1 MSSENSI
8 TKNIMMGLVAKRW
21 LNFKMTEEEKEK
33 ITKKGM
39 LKDLDIVLYE
49 DEEYKFREVFNM
61 STGLWITGDTENGN
75 SPFRR
80 SFPSLLDIGIMGHCP
95 NGKAGICAKA
105 GIQCYQNAPNSTRPN
120 MSLKDFKT
128 IIDQCKGKT
137 FQVAL
142 GGAGDPNLHENF
154 KEIVEYCRKNDIIPN
169 YTTSGFNLTDE
180 QVEISKQCGAV
191 AVSQYSRLK
200 TAKMPRYAVS
210 EDGSRTAT
218 GMTEIFSET
227 NPQTNNAIQK
237 FLDAGITTNI
247 HFVLGENTIKEAIIR
262 LKNNL
267 FPNGINAVIF
277 LLHKPIGL
285 GKKENMLGYNAPE
298 VKEFFELIDSKKFPF
313 KIGFDACSVP
323 GIINFTKTIDDRSI
337 ETCEG
342 GRTSAYIDSQMNMM
356 PCSFGNQNKSFYVSL
371 YDNTIKEAWE
381 SEVFKKFRNHLFYAC
396 TNCKDRVNC
405 YGGCPIVEDIVLCN
419 RKEREYKESEE
430 RK

>member
-1 MSSENSI
+1 MEMKK
-8 TKNIMMGLVAKRW
+8 T
-21 LNFKMTEEEKEK
+21 
-33 ITKKGM
+33 TKKGFFKN
-39 LKDLDIVLYE
+39 LLAKNWIQFKLTTKEAQDITKTKGFENLNIVLYE
-49 DEEYKFREVFNM
+49 DPEFHFREYFDKED
-61 STGLWITGDTENGN
+61 GLWITGDCKDGS

-105 GIQCYQNAPNSTRPN
+105 GIQCYQNAPNSIREN
-120 MSLKDFKT
+120 MKLEDFKS

-154 KEIVEYCRKNDIIPN
+154 KEIVEYCRSNNIIPN

-180 QVEISKQCGAV
+180 QVEISKKCGAV
-191 AVSQYSRLK
+191 AVSQYSRLEIQQ
-200 TAKMPRYAVS
+200 MPSYQIL
-210 EDGSRTAT
+210 EDGSRIP
-218 GMTEIFSET
+218 TEMMQVFSET

-247 HFVLGENTIKEAIIR
+247 HYVLGKNTIKEAITR

-267 FPNGINAVIF
+267 FPEGINAIVF

-285 GKKENMLGYNAPE
+285 GKKENMLHYNDPE
-298 VKEFFELIDSKKFPF
+298 VKEFFELIDSQQFPF

-323 GIINFTKTIDDRSI
+323 GILNFTHNIDSRST

-342 GRTSAYIDSQMNMM
+342 SRTSAYIDAQMNMM
-356 PCSFGNQNKSFYVSL
+356 PCSFGNQNKSYYVSL
-371 YDNTIKEAWE
+371 YDHTIKEAWE
-381 SEVFKKFRNHLFYAC
+381 SDVFNKFRNRLC
-396 TNCKDRVNC
+396 TSCENCKDRINC
-405 YGGCPIVEDIVLCN
+405 YGGCPIVPDIVLCH
-419 RKEREYKESEE
+419 KKAREYKE
-430 RK
+430 